1 MSALLIPFP
10 ASCRVRTLDV
20 QKRIS
25 RAFKRFTDADTA
37 ETPEQRWA
45 RAVTVTEAVQAMQ
58 AKRQRKGSA

>member
-10 ASCRVRTLDV
+10 VSCQVRGLDT

-25 RAFKRFTDADTA
+25 RTFKRFTDAGTA

-45 RAVTVTEAVQAMQ
+45 RAVTVTEAVEAMR
-58 AKRQRKGSA
+58 AKRARGRAG